1 MIPWSGRIGKC
12 AHPVREVPMEGKG
25 RLVNKLDDER
35 MESRMYPRA
44 ADVRG
49 AYYRDTTAII
59 HSSPFRR
66 LKHKTQ
72 VFFAPS
78 NDHICTR
85 MEHVLHVAS
94 IATAICRG
102 LGLDTE
108 LAWAIGMGHDLGHT
122 PFGHTGER
130 ILESMMRAKGFEGF
144 EHELNSLRIVDFL
157 ADHGKGLN
165 LTYAVRD
172 GIACHNGEK
181 FERNLIPSFIEKDL
195 SAMKSRSEAV
205 PATWEAA
212 VVRFSDQIAYLGRDY
227 EDACRLSIIEP
238 GGLPSVVAG
247 RLGITNASIINT
259 LVNDIIDSSNPE
271 EGICFS
277 KPVFEAV
284 LAMKEYNYR
293 SIYLSPLLEG
303 YGRYFS
309 RLLTLIVDYL
319 QGLLDANGFDE
330 KPYLEEK
337 NMLAAGFHLHLKEMR
352 EPYLRVDGNLDRIVF
367 DYVAGMSD
375 NFCLDC
381 VNEILKPD
389 HLNERIE
396 QSVTG
401 KWFDVR

>member
-1 MIPWSGRIGKC
+1 MDGK
-12 AHPVREVPMEGKG
+12 AALVDGLSVRQMQ
-25 RLVNKLDDER
+25 ER
-35 MESRMYPRA
+35 QNARA
-44 ADVRG
+44 TDVRG

-85 MEHVLHVAS
+85 IEHVLHVAS

-122 PFGHTGER
+122 PFGHVGEH
-130 ILESMMRAKGFEGF
+130 IIQDIMRERGFTGF

-157 ADHGKGLN
+157 AEHGKGLN

-172 GIACHNGEK
+172 GIACHNGER
-181 FERNLIPSFIEKDL
+181 FVRSMVPEFVIKDL
-195 SAMKSRSEAV
+195 GSLASRREAV
-205 PATWEAA
+205 PSSWEATI
-212 VVRFSDQIAYLGRDY
+212 VRFSDQIAYLGRDF
-227 EDACRLSIIEP
+227 EDACRLSIIDDSM
-238 GGLPSVVAG
+238 LPPLART
-247 RLGITNASIINT
+247 RLGNKNSGIINT
-259 LVNDIIDSSNPE
+259 LVNDIIDHSNAI

-277 KPVFEAV
+277 DEIFAAV
-284 LAMKEYNYR
+284 EVMKEFNYQY
-293 SIYLSPLLEG
+293 IYQSPMLQG
-303 YGRYFS
+303 YSRYFS
-309 RLLTLIVDYL
+309 RLLRLIVDYL
-319 QGLLDANGFDE
+319 QGMLDTYGMDGNS
-330 KPYLEEK
+330 YMEEK
-337 NMLAAGFHLHLKEMR
+337 NMLAAGFFLHIREM
-352 EPYLRVDGNLDRIVF
+352 EEAYLRFDGNLDRIVF

-381 VNEILKPD
+381 ANEILKPE

-401 KWFDVR
+401 KWFDVK